1 MSALRRQVA
10 AVYRELGL
18 RGLNVGAS
26 GNVSG
31 RTGRGMVITPTGIT
45 GDGVTGKM
53 LVATGFDG
61 SFKGRAK
68 PSSEW
73 MMHAAIYQ
81 QDARAQVVVHAH
93 SDAATALACLGKPL
107 PAFHYAVLGFGGAK
121 VRIAPYVTF
130 GTAELAAAAAEA
142 IEGRTACLLANHGMI
157 CHGPSAQEALG
168 AALRLEALCR
178 QYLMALAAGTPR
190 LLDEDEIEAARRRF
204 ATYGQQP
211 DTDDEDLE

>member
-31 RTGRGMVITPTGIT
+31 RIGRGMVITPTGIT
-45 GDGVTGKM
+45 GDAVTAKM

-61 SFKGRAK
+61 SFKGRVK

-73 MMHAAIYQ
+73 MMHAAIYERTP
-81 QDARAQVVVHAH
+81 RAQVVVHAH

-107 PAFHYAVLGFGGAK
+107 PAFHYAVLGFGGK
-121 VRIAPYVTF
+121 EVRIAPYVTF
-130 GTAELAAAAAEA
+130 GTPALAAAAAEA
-142 IEGRTACLLANHGMI
+142 IEGRTACLLANHGMV
-157 CHGPSAQEALG
+157 CHGRSAQEALG
-168 AALRLEALCR
+168 TALRLEALCR
-178 QYLMALAAGTPR
+178 QYLMALAAGEPR
-190 LLDEDEIEAARRRF
+190 LLDEDEIAAAQRRY
-204 ATYGQQP
+204 ATYGQHP
-211 DTDDEDLE
+211 DQHDEG

>member
-10 AVYRELGL
+10 ALYREIGL

-45 GDGVTGKM
+45 GETVTGKM

-61 SFKGRAK
+61 SFKGRVK

-73 MMHAAIYQ
+73 AMHAAIYE

-93 SDAATALACLGKPL
+93 SDAATALACLGRPL
-107 PAFHYAVLGFGGAK
+107 PAFHYAVLGFGGPE

-130 GTAELAAAAAEA
+130 GTPELAAAAAEA
-142 IEGRTACLLANHGMI
+142 IRGRTACLLANHGMI
-157 CHGPSAQEALG
+157 CHGQNAQEALG
-168 AALRLEALCR
+168 TALRLEALCR
-178 QYLMALAAGTPR
+178 QYLIALAAGEPR
-190 LLDEDEIEAARRRF
+190 LLDADEIEAARLRYT
-204 ATYGQQP
+204 TYGQQP
-211 DTDDEDLE
+211 ASDDKE